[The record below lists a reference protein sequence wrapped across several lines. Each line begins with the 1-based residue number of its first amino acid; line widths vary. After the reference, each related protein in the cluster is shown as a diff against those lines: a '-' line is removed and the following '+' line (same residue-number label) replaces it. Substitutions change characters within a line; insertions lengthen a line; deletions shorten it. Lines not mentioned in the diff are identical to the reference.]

1 MNREQRQKLNEAL
14 ASGDRTAQFKALQD
28 MRKRG
33 DATLVPAFLLA
44 FARTDDDELRS
55 EFCQVLY
62 DLKDV
67 DAMNAV
73 LDHLGDPALA
83 VIRTNMLAAVWQS
96 GLDMRHRLPELVE
109 VALSGDYMEC
119 LEVLTAVENMDP
131 PTDVAM
137 VVALTERMHAVM
149 ADDVNEKEDLLL
161 SMIEVFEQ
169 WKG

>member
-1 MNREQRQKLNEAL
+1 MNKEQRQKLNEAL
-14 ASGDRTAQFKALQD
+14 ASGERTAQFKALQD

-33 DATLVPAFLLA
+33 DSTLVPTFLLA
-44 FARTDDDELRS
+44 FAQTDDDELRS
-55 EFCQVLY
+55 EFCHVLY
-62 DLKDV
+62 DFKDV

-83 VIRTNMLAAVWQS
+83 TIRPNMVAAVWQS

-119 LEVLTAVENMDP
+119 LEVLTAIENMDP

-137 VVALTERMHAVM
+137 VEALNQRMHSVM

-161 SMIEVFEQ
+161 SIIEVFAK
-169 WKG
+169 WKA

>member
-28 MRKRG
+28 MRKKG
-33 DATLVPAFLLA
+33 DATLVPTFLIA
-44 FARTDDDELRS
+44 FAQTDDDELRS

-62 DLKDV
+62 DIKDV

-73 LDHLGDPALA
+73 LDRLGDPALA
-83 VIRTNMLAAVWQS
+83 IIRPNMVAAVWQS

-119 LEVLTAVENMDP
+119 LEVLTVIENMDP
-131 PTDVAM
+131 PADVAM
-137 VVALTERMHAVM
+137 VDALSKRMHAVM

-161 SMIEVFEQ
+161 SIIEVFGK
-169 WKG
+169 WKA